1 MRLSSLNFVGN
12 ICMFVYGTWGRE
24 ILGGGG
30 MSFGVEVGLWMMS
43 CGGSW
48 RVIGKWYV
56 KIEMDGS
63 VTMLV
68 NIVGIRYVEAF
79 DQSNMIIVWFSLYS

>member
-1 MRLSSLNFVGN
+1 
-12 ICMFVYGTWGRE
+12 
-24 ILGGGG
+24 

-56 KIEMDGS
+56 KIEVDGS

-68 NIVGIRYVEAF
+68 NIVGIRYVEAI
-79 DQSNMIIVWFSLYS
+79 D